1 MLVNHKTKLLL
12 LLCLALV
19 SLDVRADL
27 QSRGVKKVPG
37 FVQYKDTTPFAR
49 ERANKSGEYD
59 EDMIVDLTARAV
71 KQGVD
76 PWIVLGT
83 AMKETNLGKADP
95 YNPMQVSYI
104 HGPRVSKKVLAH
116 PEFLRAHAEYDD
128 LWGQSKETGTL
139 AKIKNWWNNV
149 PERLSAAD
157 ERLRQAEHIANT
169 DAQKDIGIEIIKE
182 SQAKRGGLRHYNW
195 GAPSDV
201 KKTMA
206 YSKDLRKNPRIKEI
220 VDRIAQPNWGY

>member
-1 MLVNHKTKLLL
+1 
-12 LLCLALV
+12 
-19 SLDVRADL
+19 
-27 QSRGVKKVPG
+27 VPG
-37 FVQYKDTTPFAR
+37 LVQYKDTTPFSR
-49 ERANKSGEYD
+49 EKANKSGEYD

-116 PEFLRAHAEYDD
+116 PEFLGAHAEYDD
-128 LWGQSKETGTL
+128 LLGQSKQTGML
-139 AKIKNWWNNV
+139 AKIRNYFTDV
-149 PERLSAAD
+149 PSRLTAAD
-157 ERLRQAEHIANT
+157 EKLRQAEHIANT
-169 DAQKDIGIEIIKE
+169 DAQKDVGIEIIKE
-182 SQAKRGGLRHYNW
+182 SQAKGNLRHYNW

-201 KKTMA
+201 MKTRA
-206 YSKDLRKNPRIKEI
+206 YAKDLRKNPRIKEI

>member
-1 MLVNHKTKLLL
+1 
-12 LLCLALV
+12 
-19 SLDVRADL
+19 
-27 QSRGVKKVPG
+27 VPG
-37 FVQYKDTTPFAR
+37 LVQYRDTTPFAR

-95 YNPMQVSYI
+95 YNPMQVSYL
-104 HGPRVSKKVLAH
+104 HGPRVSKKVIAH
-116 PEFLRAHAEYDD
+116 PEFLGAHAEYDD
-128 LWGQSKETGTL
+128 LLGRSKQTGVI
-139 AKIKNWWNNV
+139 AKLRNYLEDV
-149 PERLSAAD
+149 PGKLSAA
-157 ERLRQAEHIANT
+157 EARLQQAEHVANT

-182 SQAKRGGLRHYNW
+182 SQGKRGGLRHYNW

-201 KKTMA
+201 KKTHA
-206 YSKDLRKNPRIKEI
+206 YAKDLRKNPRIREI
-220 VDRIAQPNWGY
+220 VERIAQPNWGY